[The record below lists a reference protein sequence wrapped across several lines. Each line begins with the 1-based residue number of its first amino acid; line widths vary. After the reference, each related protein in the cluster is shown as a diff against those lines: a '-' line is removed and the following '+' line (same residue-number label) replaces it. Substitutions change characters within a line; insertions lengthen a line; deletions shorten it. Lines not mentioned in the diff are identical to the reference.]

1 MQNGPEILCTVD
13 HVTAQFD
20 IGFCGFLCT
29 KRMLTGTS
37 INKLHICRR
46 TSIFLKLNAP
56 TYYASILEGQMSVQ
70 KNSKRLLK

>member
-46 TSIFLKLNAP
+46 TSNFFKVKC
-56 TYYASILEGQMSVQ
+56 TDILCFNFRRSDVSAKE
-70 KNSKRLLK
+70 